1 MDSVARR
8 IRVVVPFLLTL
19 LSLPAHLSA
28 RTRNSAA
35 SPIDRDYVI
44 ALSAADRFLHAWQT
58 DDEEAGI
65 LMLTDHLKQRTN
77 EDAVHQ
83 FFSVN
88 SARASYEIGR
98 GHKLSP
104 GRYEF
109 PVVLLQSASQN
120 GPRWMHPQSS
130 ALIVIKSGKS
140 DWAIDKLP

>member
-1 MDSVARR
+1 MESLSRFIRIVVAA
-8 IRVVVPFLLTL
+8 LLLL
-19 LSLPAHLSA
+19 LSRPISLSGKSHTA
-28 RTRNSAA
+28 TA
-35 SPIDRDYVI
+35 SPVDRDYVV
-44 ALSAADRFLHAWQT
+44 ALSAADRFLHAWQS

-65 LMLTDHLKQRTN
+65 LMLSDHLKQRTN

-83 FFSVN
+83 FFSAG

-98 GHKLSP
+98 GHKLSS

-109 PVVLLQSASQN
+109 PVVLFQSSSQN

-130 ALIVIKSGKS
+130 ALIIIKSGKS

>member
-1 MDSVARR
+1 MDSVVRF
-8 IRVVVPFLLTL
+8 IRVAVALLLLL
-19 LSLPAHLSA
+19 LSLSAHLSG

-65 LMLTDHLKQRTN
+65 LMLSDHLKQRTN
-77 EDAVHQ
+77 EDAVHR
-83 FFSVN
+83 FFSVE

-98 GHKLSP
+98 GHKLSS

-109 PVVLLQSASQN
+109 PVVLFPSASQN

-130 ALIVIKSGKS
+130 ALILIKAGKS
-140 DWAIDKLP
+140 DWTIDKLP

>member
-1 MDSVARR
+1 MDALVRF
-8 IRVVVPFLLTL
+8 IRVVGLLLLLL
-19 LSLPAHLSA
+19 LSLPAHLFGRA
-28 RTRNSAA
+28 RNSAA

-65 LMLTDHLKQRTN
+65 LMLTDHLKQRTS

-83 FFSVN
+83 FFSAD

-98 GHKLSP
+98 GHKLAS

-109 PVVLLQSASQN
+109 PVVLFQSASQN

-130 ALIVIKSGKS
+130 ALIIIKTGKS